1 VLLSNELPSAPADLN
16 AKPARFD
23 RFVSEALATP
33 GQAPQSG
40 LRRTACTT
48 LQLNVTTRCNLAC
61 HHCHVESGPK
71 RTEAMDAR
79 VIARV
84 IEVLAKNPQ
93 LTTLDL
99 TGGAPEMSE
108 HFRELVTEARKL
120 GRRVIDRCNLT
131 ILFEPGQQDTAQFL
145 ADQGVEIIA
154 SLPCYTAENVENQ
167 RGRGV
172 FNKSIEGLR
181 MLCALGY
188 GKPDNGLKLDLVYN
202 PGGAFLPPSQAELEL
217 EYRDELSTRFDI
229 TFNNLLTITNMPIK
243 RFAHDLE
250 RTGQVSEYMSLL
262 VNHFNPQTVE
272 ALMCRETLS
281 VAYDGS
287 LFDCDFNQALA
298 IPIGANIKSIFD
310 LDTVDGLEGQIVAT
324 DEHCFGCTAG
334 AGSSC
339 GGALKENG

>member
-1 VLLSNELPSAPADLN
+1 MLELANQGASN
-16 AKPARFD
+16 RFD
-23 RFVSEALATP
+23 ALACD
-33 GQAPQSG
+33 ALDSSDG
-40 LRRTACTT
+40 LRRTACTI

-79 VIARV
+79 VVGRV
-84 IEVLAKNPQ
+84 LELLANNPQ
-93 LTTLDL
+93 LDTLDL

-108 HFRELVTEARKL
+108 HFRELVVEARKL

-131 ILFEPGQQDTAQFL
+131 ILFEPGQEDTAQFL
-145 ADQGVEIIA
+145 ADQRVDIIA

-172 FNKSIEGLR
+172 FDKSIEGLR
-181 MLCALGY
+181 MLGALGY
-188 GKPDNGLKLDLVYN
+188 GKPDSGLKLDLVYN
-202 PGGAFLPPSQAELEL
+202 PVGPFLPPSQAELEL
-217 EYRDELSTRFDI
+217 QYRDELGTRFDI
-229 TFNNLLTITNMPIK
+229 HFNGLLTITNMPIK

-250 RTGQVSEYMSLL
+250 RSGQTKEYMSLL

-272 ALMCRETLS
+272 TLMCRNTLS

-287 LFDCDFNQALA
+287 LYDCDFNQALG
-298 IPIGANIKSIFD
+298 IEIGADVKSIFD
-310 LDTVDGLEGQIVAT
+310 IDDVANFGGQPVAT
-324 DEHCFGCTAG
+324 ADHCFGCTAG

-339 GGALKENG
+339 GGALQGDTP